1 MEWFV
6 RRETPLESES
16 RYNKKKSDYKE
27 LFFVSVPGML
37 QGLSKYW
44 EKKTPERSKLY
55 TLTIKE
61 TLIVLK

>member
-44 EKKTPERSKLY
+44 GKKKH
-55 TLTIKE
+55 
-61 TLIVLK
+61 LKGRNFIL